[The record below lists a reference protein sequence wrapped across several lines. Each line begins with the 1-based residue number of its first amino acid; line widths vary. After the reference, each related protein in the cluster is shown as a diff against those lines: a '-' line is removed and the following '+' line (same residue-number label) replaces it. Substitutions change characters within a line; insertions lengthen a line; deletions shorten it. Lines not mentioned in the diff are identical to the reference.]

1 MNILNGNLFNKA
13 TTSFSARAKG
23 YDKLIKDF
31 NGVLIV
37 HYNSKDL
44 PEEYFTNF
52 LSETGN
58 QKEKD
63 FLNKLRLLINSD
75 NNILD
80 KGFEI
85 DELQNYKPK
94 ATKRLLN
101 IINSYDDT
109 NITSITGIIK
119 CKYKKETGCQIY
131 LSYNSNDNIYEIILI
146 DLFHLGL
153 PAPFKVRNT
162 MLPVN
167 ERKNYE
173 KHKKNRYDMSNIL
186 NPQQN

>member
-1 MNILNGNLFNKA
+1 MNILNENLFNKA
-13 TTSFSARAKG
+13 TTNFLARAKG
-23 YDKLIKDF
+23 YDKRIKDI
-31 NGVLIV
+31 NGILIV
-37 HYNSKDL
+37 NYNSKDL

-63 FLNKLRLLINSD
+63 FLNTLKLLINS
-75 NNILD
+75 NKNILD

-85 DELQNYKPK
+85 AELQDYKHK

-101 IINSYDDT
+101 IINSHEDT
-109 NITSITGIIK
+109 NIASISGIIK

-131 LSYNSNDNIYEIILI
+131 LSYNSVDNIYEIILI

-153 PAPFKVRNT
+153 PAPFKVRKGTILNGG
-162 MLPVN
+162 

-173 KHKKNRYDMSNIL
+173 KHRKNKYDMVNIL
-186 NPQQN
+186 NP